1 MVHWSEASKLLLLS
15 CVKDELAISGNVADN
30 GFKKQQWT
38 KILEAFNRRKAPG
51 EPIAD
56 KEKLQNQLSTL
67 KKKYV
72 IFKHLK
78 ENSGFGWDDV
88 RRIPTAPPD
97 VWERYLAAHKDAKE
111 FRDKTLQFFQELDEI
126 FT

>member
-1 MVHWSEASKLLLLS
+1 
-15 CVKDELAISGNVADN
+15 
-30 GFKKQQWT
+30 
-38 KILEAFNRRKAPG
+38 
-51 EPIAD
+51 
-56 KEKLQNQLSTL
+56 
-67 KKKYV
+67 
-72 IFKHLK
+72 LK

-88 RRIPTAPPD
+88 RRILTAPPD